1 MKMKRVVKLF
11 HTVIGGVILTSLIYD
26 GVFQNNEVFKFVGS
40 NGRVLYAGTI
50 SQNKEQTKGHS
61 LFAGHFYEPEGG
73 AMTLEQKGESVTG
86 TLTMDDT
93 IIMVKGTAK
102 GQILTGTL
110 TGDGETMP
118 FRATIDDTGE
128 TFTLT
133 LSDET
138 ATFVRKSTP
147 GKAAGLSTDPSAK
160 LAKHALRFNGTQLDS
175 KELVVIETLERQWG
189 MRLPDGDYWYDPICG
204 CAGQWGGPTAGFL
217 PPGLKLGGPL
227 RANCSGGGT
236 KVFLNGR
243 EIHPTEYRYLSQL
256 VGSMI
261 LPGRYWIDARG
272 NTGLE
277 GQTALT
283 NLFVLAQQRAN
294 SGQDGGSWMR
304 SLPDGLGGNIYMG
317 GDGNDTYYQSSR

>member
-11 HTVIGGVILTSLIYD
+11 HTVIGGVILTSFIHD
-26 GVFQNNEVFKFVGS
+26 GVCQKSETFKLTGS

-50 SQNKEQTKGHS
+50 SQNKQQTGGPA
-61 LFAGHFYEPEGG
+61 LFTGHFYEPEGG
-73 AMTLEQKGESVTG
+73 AITLEQKGESVTG
-86 TLTMDDT
+86 ALTMEDT
-93 IIMVKGTAK
+93 IITVKGTAK
-102 GQILTGTL
+102 GQILTGSL
-110 TGDGETMP
+110 TGDEVTMP
-118 FRATIDDTGE
+118 FRATIDDSGG

-133 LSDET
+133 LSNE
-138 ATFVRKSTP
+138 AVTFVRKSIP
-147 GKAAGLSTDPSAK
+147 EKAAGFSTVPSTKPAK
-160 LAKHALRFNGTQLDS
+160 RALRFNGKQLDS
-175 KELVVIETLERQWG
+175 KGLVVIETLERQWAI
-189 MRLPDGDYWYDPICG
+189 RLPDGDYWYDPICG

-243 EIHPTEYRYLSQL
+243 EIHPTEYLYLSQL

-261 LPGRYWIDARG
+261 LPGRYWVDARG
-272 NTGLE
+272 NTGFE
-277 GQTALT
+277 GQPALT

-317 GDGNDTYYQSSR
+317 GDGNDSYYQSSQ